1 MLVAAELDD
10 LQEDRLAAGIAVQQ
24 LLDGVLGAGEAVLV
38 KDALDLYLFGHLRHD
53 RQVDDA
59 VLVGVGAV
67 LRGLKVLGQ
76 RIEHAF
82 VLIEEKLVQV
92 LLCHLFHPPSPKRDD
107 WCSLPVQA
115 RRQMHARLQRL

>member
-10 LQEDRLAAGIAVQQ
+10 LQEDRLAAGVAVQQ

-38 KDALDLYLFGHLRHD
+38 KDALDLYLFRHLRHN